1 MLFSVNSVSSVIG
14 YIARMSQSFR
24 ARLRAGGPL
33 FAPLMTLN
41 SPAVAELM
49 AEAGFDWL
57 FIDAEHSTLDTS
69 QMQSL
74 LQAASPTPCIIR
86 IASGDDVPI
95 KKALDIGAAGIIV
108 PQVNSADHAR
118 RIVQS
123 AKYAPAGQRGLGIA
137 RAHRYGLKVREYM
150 QTANDDTAVIVQAEH
165 RDAVTNIEAI
175 VRVEGV
181 DGVLIGPYDLS
192 ASLGLPG
199 AVDHPE
205 VRGAIARVRAACLA
219 AGVPIGIFG
228 LNADAV
234 RPYIAQ
240 GFTMIV
246 AGVDTVL
253 LGNAATALVATL
265 RATPVQQ

>member
-1 MLFSVNSVSSVIG
+1 M
-14 YIARMSQSFR
+14 AQSFR
-24 ARLRAGGPL
+24 ARLRSGETL
-33 FAPLMTLN
+33 LAPLMTLN

-74 LQAASPTPCIIR
+74 LQAAGSTPCVIR
-86 IASGDDVPI
+86 ITSGDDVPI

-108 PQVNSADHAR
+108 PQVNSADQAR

-123 AKYAPAGQRGLGIA
+123 AKYAPIGQRGLGIA

-150 QTANDDTAVIVQAEH
+150 QSANDDTAVIVQAEH
-165 RDAVTNIEAI
+165 RDAVADIEAI
-175 VRVEGV
+175 VRVDGV

-199 AVDHPE
+199 AVDHPD
-205 VRGAIARVRAACLA
+205 VRAAIERVRTACQAVDL
-219 AGVPIGIFG
+219 PLGIFG
-228 LNADAV
+228 LTAEAV
-234 RPYIAQ
+234 RPYIDK

-253 LGNAATALVATL
+253 LGNAATTLVAAL
-265 RATPVQQ
+265 RAATAPGAATTLPR

>member
-1 MLFSVNSVSSVIG
+1 
-14 YIARMSQSFR
+14 
-24 ARLRAGGPL
+24 
-33 FAPLMTLN
+33 MTLN

-57 FIDAEHSTLDTS
+57 FIDAEHSTVDTS
-69 QMQSL
+69 EMQSL
-74 LQAASPTPCIIR
+74 LQAAGSTPCVIR
-86 IASGDDVPI
+86 LAAGEDVPI
-95 KKALDIGAAGIIV
+95 KKALDIGAAGIIA

-123 AKYAPAGQRGLGIA
+123 AKYAPIGQRGLGIA

-165 RDAVTNIEAI
+165 RDAVANIEAI

-192 ASLGLPG
+192 ASFGMPG

-205 VRGAIARVRAACLA
+205 VRAAIDRVHAACRD
-219 AGVPIGIFG
+219 AGLPIGIFG
-228 LNADAV
+228 MTADAV
-234 RPYIAQ
+234 RPYIEQ

-246 AGVDTVL
+246 AGVDTAL
-253 LGNAATALVATL
+253 LAHAATSLVTVL
-265 RATPVQQ
+265 RATRR

>member
-1 MLFSVNSVSSVIG
+1 MPT
-14 YIARMSQSFR
+14 SFR
-24 ARLRAGGPL
+24 ARLRSGETL
-33 FAPLMTLN
+33 FAPLMTLD

-49 AEAGFDWL
+49 AAAGFDWL
-57 FIDAEHSTLDTS
+57 FIDAEHSTLNAS

-74 LQAASPTPCIIR
+74 LQGAGSTPCVIR
-86 IASGDDVPI
+86 IESGDEVPI

-123 AKYAPAGQRGLGIA
+123 AKYAPVGQRGLGIA
-137 RAHRYGLKVREYM
+137 RAHRYGLRVREYM
-150 QTANDDTAVIVQAEH
+150 QNANDDTAVIVQAEH
-165 RDAVTNIEAI
+165 RDAVANIEAI
-175 VRVEGV
+175 VKVKGV

-192 ASLGLPG
+192 ASLDLPG
-199 AVDHPE
+199 AVDHAD
-205 VRGAIARVRAACLA
+205 VRGAIERVRTACQA

-228 LNADAV
+228 LTAEAV
-234 RPYIAQ
+234 RPYMDN

-253 LGNAATALVATL
+253 LASAATTLVAAL
-265 RATPVQQ
+265 RAAKSLPR

>member
-1 MLFSVNSVSSVIG
+1 
-14 YIARMSQSFR
+14 
-24 ARLRAGGPL
+24 
-33 FAPLMTLN
+33 MTLN

-69 QMQSL
+69 EMQSL
-74 LQAASPTPCIIR
+74 LQGAGSTPCAIR
-86 IASGDDVPI
+86 LASGEDVAI

-108 PQVNSADHAR
+108 PQVNSAAHAR

-123 AKYAPAGQRGLGIA
+123 AKYAPVGQRGLGIT

-150 QTANDDTAVIVQAEH
+150 QSANDDTAVIVQAEH
-165 RDAVTNIEAI
+165 RDAVADIEAI
-175 VRVEGV
+175 VTVEGV

-199 AVDHPE
+199 AVDHPD
-205 VRGAIARVRAACLA
+205 VRAAIERVRTACGA

-228 LNADAV
+228 LTAEAV
-234 RPYIAQ
+234 RPYIDK

-253 LGNAATALVATL
+253 LGNAATTLVAAL
-265 RATPVQQ
+265 RAAKTLPR